1 MMMNVQRIIAA
12 CNSCPIGLGREWTTR
27 PQELEV
33 TRFDKEVFRYEG
45 IPQPVMC
52 EKIKNYQDRY
62 FTSRLLPKVDVP
74 TLKV

>member
-1 MMMNVQRIIAA
+1 MMMKLQRSIAA
-12 CNSCPIGLGREWTTR
+12 CISRPSALGREWTTR

-45 IPQPVMC
+45 SPHPVKR
-52 EKIKNYQDRY
+52 EKITYYQDRY